1 MTHHQQELHDLRHNL
16 EQQHALAI
24 ERINDD
30 HKMAVK
36 ELREE
41 MDNILV
47 KHNNEMHITTERH
60 EARERD
66 ALSKHQLECNRI
78 REEFGAHKEEIRL
91 ERERERDAAAR
102 LDEKVDEHRK
112 LHSQIEQYRTKID
125 HMMKDIEAAKIAEE
139 AAKVELSFKSDKLD
153 SVNGELASFKEQVRD
168 LKRAHEQA
176 AIMKE
181 ELRRETNEKEA
192 YVVRMEQEK
201 SELVH
206 KLEHATDMYDKI
218 RLAQHENEYMRTAA
232 EAELKAM
239 KDVQGTLEQVTR
251 ENEKYQHENTALSS
265 ALQEEKHTVMDLRRD
280 ISERENLLQEA
291 TSAP

>member
-1 MTHHQQELHDLRHNL
+1 M
-16 EQQHALAI
+16 
-24 ERINDD
+24 
-30 HKMAVK
+30 
-36 ELREE
+36 
-41 MDNILV
+41 
-47 KHNNEMHITTERH
+47 
-60 EARERD
+60 
-66 ALSKHQLECNRI
+66 
-78 REEFGAHKEEIRL
+78 
-91 ERERERDAAAR
+91 
-102 LDEKVDEHRK
+102 DEKVDEHRK

-291 TSAP
+291 KVNISTLTQEVEHMRRENDLLVADSAKLSSLDSAINDLRANSKSQEAMSEAREETLRQENTAMRKQVWEAESEKKETVFKYNTVTRESIV